1 MWYSVRRGE
10 TKNIFPF
17 QENADFVFNSSAI
30 YELAVLKKHII
41 PLLKEISKDKR
52 EYSEARRIVSFMRY
66 FEDIPDELVPSNSL
80 IREFIGG
87 SLYEE
92 RRQKLAKAMNNKETK
107 KKKK

>member
-1 MWYSVRRGE
+1 
-10 TKNIFPF
+10 
-17 QENADFVFNSSAI
+17 
-30 YELAVLKKHII
+30 
-41 PLLKEISKDKR
+41 
-52 EYSEARRIVSFMRY
+52 MRY